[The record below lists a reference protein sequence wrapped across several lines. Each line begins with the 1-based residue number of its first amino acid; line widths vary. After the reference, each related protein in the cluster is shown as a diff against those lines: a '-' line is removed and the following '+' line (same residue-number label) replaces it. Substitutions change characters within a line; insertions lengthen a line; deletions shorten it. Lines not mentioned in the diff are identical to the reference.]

1 MSLDELK
8 GMMEACLAKSPEEV
22 KIDLPAI
29 FKKIEQEGIGNLI
42 VKYPDLLPKVME
54 KMYAAAD
61 SYIQADVQTRKKM
74 EKIGEMMIGF
84 DYTDAP
90 FKGYMAVQKGHL
102 VGGSYLPEKFDIKL
116 VGPITELI
124 GIVSGGGNP
133 MQTMMGGKI
142 KLEGNMQ
149 KAMKMMPVMTALMA
163 FVKS

>member
-1 MSLDELK
+1 MSIDELK

-22 KIDLPAI
+22 KDDLPAI
-29 FKKIEQEGIGNLI
+29 FKKLEQVGIANLI
-42 VKYPDLLPKVME
+42 SKYPDLLPNVIE

-61 SYIQADVQTRKKM
+61 AFIQSDTQTKKKM
-74 EKIGEMMIGF
+74 EKIGEMTIGF

-90 FKGYMAVQKGHL
+90 FKGYMAVHNAHL
-102 VGGSYLPEKFDIKL
+102 VGGSYLPDNFDIKL
-116 VGPITELI
+116 VGPISELI
-124 GIVSGGGNP
+124 GIISGGGNP

>member
-8 GMMEACLAKSPEEV
+8 GMMEATLSKSPEDV
-22 KIDLPAI
+22 KADLPAI
-29 FKKIEQEGIGNLI
+29 FKKMETEGIGNLI
-42 VKYPDLLPKVME
+42 QKYPDLLPKVME
-54 KMYAAAD
+54 KLYAAAD
-61 SYIQADVQTRKKM
+61 AYIQADAQTRKKM
-74 EKIGEMMIGF
+74 EKIGEMIIGF

-90 FKGYMAVQKGHL
+90 FKGFMGVQNGHL
-102 VGGSYLPEKFDIKL
+102 VGGSLLPEKYDIKM
-116 VGPITELI
+116 VGPITEML